1 MKLGFINML
10 RIGFVGVPG
19 CGKTST
25 ARGLA
30 AFCRGHEK
38 LRKIELTAEYA
49 RRFISKYGDIDRV
62 SDQYRIMQKQVE
74 WEDIVPKEETDVI
87 ITDSPV
93 FLGFLYAL
101 DLREIGNKKDVM
113 YINDIFKALNKLNC
127 PQRYDIIFHL
137 CPILK
142 PLKDGVRPELHF
154 DEKWRD
160 EADNKIQ
167 SIFKMLFPPKH
178 FITLESISFEDRV
191 NECIEHVLKIL

>member
-1 MKLGFINML
+1 ML

-49 RRFISKYGDIDRV
+49 RRFITKYGHIDRV

-74 WEDIVPKEETDVI
+74 WEDTVPKDETDVI

-93 FLGFLYAL
+93 HLGFLYAL
-101 DLREIGNKKDVM
+101 DLRRLDDKKDVM

-137 CPILK
+137 HPILK
-142 PLKDGVRPELHF
+142 PVKDGVRPELHF
-154 DEKWRD
+154 DEKWRN
-160 EADNKIQ
+160 EADIKIQ
-167 SIFKMLFPPKH
+167 CIFKLLFPPKQ
-178 FITLESISFEDRV
+178 FISLESVELEDRV
-191 NECIEHVLKIL
+191 KECIEHVLKIL